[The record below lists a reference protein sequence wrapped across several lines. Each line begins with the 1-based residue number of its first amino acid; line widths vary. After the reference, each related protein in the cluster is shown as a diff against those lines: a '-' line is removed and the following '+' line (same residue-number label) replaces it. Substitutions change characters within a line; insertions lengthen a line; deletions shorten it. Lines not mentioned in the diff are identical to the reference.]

1 MQCPK
6 CGEKVKV
13 INSRTVESAKKIFY
27 ANAKLIEKAQSS
39 VGWYTPDWVA
49 RHRRCTCCSW
59 EKYTVEVTIED
70 FEEMRKIIE
79 KGELSGEGTS
89 S

>member
-13 INSRTVESAKKIFY
+13 VNSRTVESTRKIFY
-27 ANAKLIEKAQSS
+27 ANAKLIEKAQEL

-49 RHRRCTCCSW
+49 RHRKCTCCSW
-59 EKYTVEVTIED
+59 DKYTVEVTVED
-70 FEEMRKIIE
+70 FEEMRKLIE
-79 KGELSGEGTS
+79 KGEVGVERKDT
-89 S
+89 